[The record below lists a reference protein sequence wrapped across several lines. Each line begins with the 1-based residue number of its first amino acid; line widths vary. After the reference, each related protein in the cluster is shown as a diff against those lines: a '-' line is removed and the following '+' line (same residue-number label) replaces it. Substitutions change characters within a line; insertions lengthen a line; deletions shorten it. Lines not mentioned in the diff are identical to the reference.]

1 MVDHSADSSLRSGA
15 ATRGDVG
22 DAEECSSFY
31 EDNNLCRT
39 GPVPSLKEEMR
50 QFSFPLDSTGH
61 STNVSGVV
69 RLGGDLEEC
78 HSHVC
83 PVAMSSSSSSCLL
96 ESIEKKYS

>member
-1 MVDHSADSSLRSGA
+1 MEDHSAESSLQTGV

-22 DAEECSSFY
+22 DADS
-31 EDNNLCRT
+31 LCRT
-39 GPVPSLKEEMR
+39 GPVSSLKEEVR
-50 QFSFPLDSTGH
+50 QLSFPLDSTGH

-83 PVAMSSSSSSCLL
+83 PVAMSSDPLATAFSSQ
-96 ESIEKKYS
+96 